1 MIQCFQFQLRFHFF
15 ILMTFSKVMKMM
27 MIFKTDDKAFWND
40 DDAAVLLEI
49 NVKKLCNNYINNNID
64 YIYIYI

>member
-1 MIQCFQFQLRFHFF
+1 
-15 ILMTFSKVMKMM
+15 MTFSKVMKMM